1 MTKKVNFDIHEVNDL
16 VNARIE
22 PAKQAQVRTIVL
34 LAAATCVA
42 KLVKNI
48 LKHQD
53 YGTVWNS

>member
-1 MTKKVNFDIHEVNDL
+1 MTKKANYDIHEVKDL
-16 VNARIE
+16 VSARIE

-48 LKHQD
+48 LKH
-53 YGTVWNS
+53 

>member
-1 MTKKVNFDIHEVNDL
+1 MTKKANYDIHEVKDL
-16 VNARIE
+16 VSARIE
-22 PAKQAQVRTIVL
+22 PAKQAQVRKIVL

>member
-1 MTKKVNFDIHEVNDL
+1 MTKKVNFDIHEVKDL

-42 KLVKNI
+42 KLVINQLKCKRYEI
-48 LKHQD
+48 LK
-53 YGTVWNS
+53 

>member
-34 LAAATCVA
+34 LIAVTCLA
-42 KLVKNI
+42 KLIINPFKCKRHEI
-48 LKHQD
+48 LK
-53 YGTVWNS
+53 